1 MKREP
6 KIQLKKPTKREL
18 RLAKKASG
26 EQVNEEEESGEDDD
40 EIAEVEVEVEV
51 VEEVIVEEPQF
62 DETVSQISSV

>member
-1 MKREP
+1 M
-6 KIQLKKPTKREL
+6 KKPTKREL

-26 EQVNEEEESGEDDD
+26 EQVDEEEESGEDDD